1 MNGRVITTIW
11 LRRGSRFL
19 FLCALAALAT
29 AVTYWLTPPPDLR
42 HRLSMATAY
51 AALCF
56 LTATLILGPWNV
68 LRRRTSPVSY
78 DLRRDLG
85 ILTGILALIHT
96 AIGLTVHLRG
106 RMWMYFFRS
115 LHPVREQVSTFG
127 AANYT
132 GLAATL
138 VFIMLLALSNDWSL
152 RTLGISRWKRLQ
164 QWTYAAFAMTAVH
177 AILFQCVENRRLPW
191 IVFFAAAAAI
201 TIVAQGLGYRR
212 RHQRHAGS
220 SPESARSR

>member
-1 MNGRVITTIW
+1 LSGSLTSRYW
-11 LRRGSRFL
+11 LRRGSRL
-19 FLCALAALAT
+19 LLLSAIAVLAT
-29 AVTYWLTPPPDLR
+29 VAAYWLNPPPDIR

-56 LTATLILGPWNV
+56 LGATLLLGPWNV

-78 DLRRDLG
+78 DLRRDVG
-85 ILTGILALIHT
+85 ILTGILALVHT

-115 LHPVREQVSTFG
+115 LHPLRVQATTFG

-138 VFIMLLALSNDWSL
+138 LFVMLLALSNDWSL
-152 RTLGISRWKRLQ
+152 RALGTPRWKRLQ
-164 QWTYAAFAMTAVH
+164 QWTYAAFALTAVH
-177 AILFQCVENRRLPW
+177 AILFQCVENRHVPW
-191 IVFFAAAAAI
+191 IVFFAATILI
-201 TIVAQGLGYRR
+201 TIAAQGLGYRQR
-212 RHQRHAGS
+212 RQRQVG
-220 SPESARSR
+220 R